1 MLNSCWITSQR
12 ITLKFQHLTSHKIY
26 RKIIN
31 MNMFSK
37 MTTDGMAPEEDRLGG
52 FQIMPTDIYK
62 GVIEVMYA
70 GKSSKTQSQSLT
82 FSFKSD
88 CGKTLK
94 HTGWVTNRNNEN
106 FYIDKEDKVTK
117 HLLPSWLEMDSLCLM
132 ATGMVLADQETEQKM
147 VNIYNFDLKKAVPT
161 EVTVFTG
168 LTNARIAI
176 AITEET
182 VDVTKPNDAG
192 VYVPNGDTKSENGVA
207 KFFHEESM
215 RTSSEVLTGQEESIF
230 APKWLLKN
238 KGQVINKVKGAAG
251 KKGVPGAVAKAGAA
265 GAAPKQSLFGPK

>member
-12 ITLKFQHLTSHKIY
+12 ITLKFQHLTSHEIY

-52 FQIMPTDIYK
+52 YQVLATDIYK

-70 GKSSKTQSQSLT
+70 VKSRSSQSQGLT

-88 CGKTLK
+88 CGKNFN
-94 HTGWVTNRNNEN
+94 HTGYITNRNNEN
-106 FYIDKEDKVTK
+106 TYIDKTDKVTK

-132 ATGMVLADQETEQKM
+132 ATGLPLIEQETEQKI
-147 VNIYNFDLKKAVPT
+147 VNVYNYDLKKGVPT

-176 AITEET
+176 AIQETT
-182 VDVTKPNDAG
+182 VDVTKKNDAG
-192 VYVPNGDTKSENGVA
+192 QYIPNGEVKSENAVA

-215 RTSSEVLTGQEESIF
+215 RTSSEVMTGQEESIF
-230 APKWLLKN
+230 ASKWLDKN
-238 KGQVINKVKGAAG
+238 KGKVHNKAKGAAG
-251 KKGVPGAVAKAGAA
+251 KAGVPSAVAKAGTT
-265 GAAPKQSLFGPK
+265 AAPKQSLFGPK